1 MREIESFNGNRR
13 WNDHKKRNLN
23 KGKFTDEELKIL
35 MNSICQYVKLNDLG
49 EDDLIKLC
57 SKSKEELGDEL
68 KGAWCK
74 IAECL

>member
-35 MNSICQYVKLNDLG
+35 MNSIC
-49 EDDLIKLC
+49 
-57 SKSKEELGDEL
+57 
-68 KGAWCK
+68 
-74 IAECL
+74 